1 MTKHM
6 LVLNDYNKYV
16 FDDSVAAMEAYRLLS
31 GAKVVCTD
39 YGKDADGNTDYNKPI
54 TTLETIKISL
64 TIYKPC

>member
-16 FDDSVAAMEAYRLLS
+16 FDDSVQAMETYRLLS
-31 GAKVVCTD
+31 GAKAV
-39 YGKDADGNTDYNKPI
+39 NTDYVKNENGEIDYSKTI
-54 TTLETIKISL
+54 TTLEPIKISL

>member
-31 GAKVVCTD
+31 GAKAVCTD
-39 YGKDADGNTDYNKPI
+39 YEKGENGETDYGKPI

-64 TIYKPC
+64 TIYKAC